1 MEDHL
6 VSYIQT
12 EKYKEICQKEFID
25 LMNNN
30 CLHDKNNKHCKLYL
44 EIYND
49 CMKFKKNKFNK

>member
-49 CMKFKKNKFNK
+49 CMKFKKK